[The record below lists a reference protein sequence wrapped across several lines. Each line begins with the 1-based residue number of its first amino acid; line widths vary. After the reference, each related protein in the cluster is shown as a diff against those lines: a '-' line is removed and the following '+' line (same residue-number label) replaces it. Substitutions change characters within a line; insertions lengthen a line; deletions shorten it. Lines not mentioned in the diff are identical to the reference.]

1 VRLAPP
7 PDWCHTARVAFHE
20 TFWVVTGTA
29 APVIALAAVVSLND
43 LGKETGRMAESL
55 ERVRRNLSA
64 TPEIEALI
72 SGAPSPIRLIR
83 QFAGQQS
90 MNIFLQAALLTVSLL
105 SIAFQRN
112 LIPVWIA
119 VVIPVVGV
127 LLLALTSSR
136 LPQITAQTRQI
147 ISSTSE
153 RPRHQE

>member
-1 VRLAPP
+1 M
-7 PDWCHTARVAFHE
+7 AFHE

-43 LGKETGRMAESL
+43 LGKETGRLAESL
-55 ERVRRNLSA
+55 ERVRRNSSA

-72 SGAPSPIRLIR
+72 SGAPSPIHLIR

-119 VVIPVVGV
+119 IVIPVVGV

-147 ISSTSE
+147 ISNTSE
-153 RPRHQE
+153 RQRHQE